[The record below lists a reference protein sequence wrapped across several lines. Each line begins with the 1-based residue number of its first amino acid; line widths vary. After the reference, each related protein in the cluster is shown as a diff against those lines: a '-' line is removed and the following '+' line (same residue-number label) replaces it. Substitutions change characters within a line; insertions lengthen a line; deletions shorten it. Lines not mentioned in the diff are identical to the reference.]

1 VPLLGKPA
9 VAPESGTESRRQ
21 SIKGGT
27 VEEAYIV
34 SAVRTPVGK
43 RNGSLAGF
51 RADELLG
58 LVLREVVDR
67 VGVDAAHVEDVVG
80 GTVTQVGEQGFT
92 LARMGVLAAG
102 FPDDI
107 PGVSINRQC
116 GSSLT
121 AVNFCAA
128 QIIAGWRDCMIACGC
143 EVMSRYAIAA
153 EWLNLTLAN
162 GKPAG
167 MPIGPAYLRRTGG
180 KFVDQG
186 QAAELIAEKWGIS
199 KEEMDRFALR
209 SHQRA
214 TRAHAEGRFD
224 REIVPVKVKT
234 ADGQETLLRRDETV
248 RPETSMEALAG
259 LKTAFGT
266 KVITAGN
273 SSPISDGSSAI
284 LLMSGRKARE
294 LGLTPRAR
302 ILASAVAGA
311 DPVMM
316 LTGPIPATEKVLKM
330 TGLELDDIDEV
341 EINEAFAP
349 VPLAWGRELKPDW
362 ERVNPNGGAIALGH
376 PVGNSG
382 CRLLVTCMHELERIQ
397 GRYGLVTLCTGGGMA
412 PATVIERV

>member
-1 VPLLGKPA
+1 V
-9 VAPESGTESRRQ
+9 Q
-21 SIKGGT
+21 
-27 VEEAYIV
+27 EAFIV

-43 RNGSLAGF
+43 RNGSLATF

-58 LVLREVVDR
+58 LALREVVDR
-67 VGVDAAHVEDVVG
+67 VSVDPAQVEDVVG

-92 LARMGVLAAG
+92 LARMAVLAAG
-102 FPDDI
+102 FPDDT

-143 EVMSRYAIAA
+143 EIMSKYAIAA

-162 GKPAG
+162 GQPAG
-167 MPIGPAYLRRTGG
+167 MPLGPAYLNRTGG

-186 QAAELIAEKWGIS
+186 QAAELIAQKWGIS
-199 KEEMDRFALR
+199 KEELDAFALR

-214 TRAHAEGRFD
+214 HSAQVEGRFD
-224 REIVPVKVKT
+224 REIVPVKIKGP
-234 ADGQETLLRRDETV
+234 DGEERLFARDEAV

-259 LKTAFGT
+259 LKTVFGT

-273 SSPISDGSSAI
+273 SSPITDGASAI
-284 LLMSGRKARE
+284 LLVSGRKAQE
-294 LGLTPRAR
+294 LGLKPRAR
-302 ILASAVAGA
+302 IVASAVAGA

-316 LTGPIPATEKVLKM
+316 LTGPIPATSKVLKM
-330 TGLELDDIDEV
+330 AGLTLDDIGEV
-341 EINEAFAP
+341 EINEAFAS
-349 VPLAWGRELKPDW
+349 VPLAWGREHRPDW

-382 CRLLVTCMHELERIQ
+382 SRLMVTCLHELERTQ
-397 GRYGLVTLCTGGGMA
+397 SRYGLVTLCTGGGMA
-412 PATVIERV
+412 PATIIERV

>member
-1 VPLLGKPA
+1 M
-9 VAPESGTESRRQ
+9 Q
-21 SIKGGT
+21 
-27 VEEAYIV
+27 EAFIV

-43 RNGSLAGF
+43 RNGSLATF

-58 LVLREVVDR
+58 LALREVVDR
-67 VGVDAAHVEDVVG
+67 VSVDPAHVEDVVG

-92 LARMGVLAAG
+92 LARMAVLAAG
-102 FPDDI
+102 FPDDT

-128 QIIAGWRDCMIACGC
+128 QIIAGWRECMIACGC
-143 EVMSRYAIAA
+143 EIMSKYAIAA

-162 GKPAG
+162 GQPAG
-167 MPIGPAYLRRTGG
+167 MPLGPAYLNRTGG

-186 QAAELIAEKWGIS
+186 QAAELIAQKWGIS
-199 KEEMDRFALR
+199 KEELDAFALR

-214 TRAHAEGRFD
+214 HRAQVEGRFD
-224 REIVPVKVKT
+224 REIVPVKIKGT
-234 ADGQETLLRRDETV
+234 DGEERLFTRDESV

-259 LKTAFGT
+259 LKTVFGT

-273 SSPISDGSSAI
+273 SSPITDGASAI
-284 LLMSGRKARE
+284 LLVSGRKAQE
-294 LGLTPRAR
+294 LGVEPRAR
-302 ILASAVAGA
+302 IVASAVAGA

-316 LTGPIPATEKVLKM
+316 LTGPIPATRKVLKM
-330 TGLELDDIDEV
+330 AGLTLDDIGEV
-341 EINEAFAP
+341 EINEAFAS
-349 VPLAWGRELKPDW
+349 VPLASGREYRPDW

-382 CRLLVTCMHELERIQ
+382 SRLTVTCLHELERTQ

-412 PATVIERV
+412 PATIIERV

>member
-1 VPLLGKPA
+1 V
-9 VAPESGTESRRQ
+9 Q
-21 SIKGGT
+21 
-27 VEEAYIV
+27 EAFIV

-43 RNGSLAGF
+43 RNGSLATF

-58 LVLREVVDR
+58 LALREVVDR
-67 VGVDAAHVEDVVG
+67 VSVDPAHVEDVVG

-92 LARMGVLAAG
+92 LARMAVLAAG
-102 FPDDI
+102 FPDDT

-128 QIIAGWRDCMIACGC
+128 QIIAVWRDCMIACGC
-143 EVMSRYAIAA
+143 EIMSKYAIAA

-162 GKPAG
+162 GQPAG
-167 MPIGPAYLRRTGG
+167 MPLGPAYLNRTGG

-186 QAAELIAEKWGIS
+186 QAAELIAQKWGIS
-199 KEEMDRFALR
+199 KEELDAFALR

-214 TRAHAEGRFD
+214 HRAQVEGRFD
-224 REIVPVKVKT
+224 REIVPVKIKGT
-234 ADGQETLLRRDETV
+234 DGEERLFTRDESV

-259 LKTAFGT
+259 LKTVFGT

-273 SSPISDGSSAI
+273 SSPITDGASAI
-284 LLMSGRKARE
+284 LLVSGRKAQE
-294 LGLTPRAR
+294 LGVEPRAR
-302 ILASAVAGA
+302 IVASAVAGA

-316 LTGPIPATEKVLKM
+316 LTGPIPATRKVLKM
-330 TGLELDDIDEV
+330 AGLTLDDIGEV
-341 EINEAFAP
+341 EINEAFAS
-349 VPLAWGRELKPDW
+349 VPLAWGREYRPDW

-382 CRLLVTCMHELERIQ
+382 SRLTVTCLHELERTQ

-412 PATVIERV
+412 PATIIERV

>member
-1 VPLLGKPA
+1 M
-9 VAPESGTESRRQ
+9 Q
-21 SIKGGT
+21 
-27 VEEAYIV
+27 EAFIV

-43 RNGSLAGF
+43 RNGSLATF

-58 LVLREVVDR
+58 LALREVVDR
-67 VGVDAAHVEDVVG
+67 VSVDPAQVEDVVG

-92 LARMGVLAAG
+92 LARMAVLAAG
-102 FPDDI
+102 FPDDT

-143 EVMSRYAIAA
+143 EIMSKYAIAA

-162 GKPAG
+162 GQPAG
-167 MPIGPAYLRRTGG
+167 MPLGPAYLNRTGG

-186 QAAELIAEKWGIS
+186 QAAELIAQKWGIS
-199 KEEMDRFALR
+199 KEELDAFALR

-214 TRAHAEGRFD
+214 HRAQVEGRFD
-224 REIVPVKVKT
+224 REIVPVKIKGP
-234 ADGQETLLRRDETV
+234 DGEERLLIRDEAV

-259 LKTAFGT
+259 LKTVFGT

-273 SSPISDGSSAI
+273 SSPITDGASAI
-284 LLMSGRKARE
+284 LLVSGRKAQE
-294 LGLTPRAR
+294 LGLKPRAR
-302 ILASAVAGA
+302 IVASAVAGA

-316 LTGPIPATEKVLKM
+316 LTGPIPATRKVLKM
-330 TGLELDDIDEV
+330 TGLTLDDIGEV
-341 EINEAFAP
+341 EINEAFAS
-349 VPLAWGRELKPDW
+349 VPLAWGREYQPDW

-382 CRLLVTCMHELERIQ
+382 SRLVVTCLHELERTQ

-412 PATVIERV
+412 PATIIERA

>member
-1 VPLLGKPA
+1 
-9 VAPESGTESRRQ
+9 
-21 SIKGGT
+21 
-27 VEEAYIV
+27 
-34 SAVRTPVGK
+34 
-43 RNGSLAGF
+43 LA
-51 RADELLG
+51 
-58 LVLREVVDR
+58 LREAVDR
-67 VGVDAAHVEDVVG
+67 VGVDPVHVEDVVG

-102 FPDDI
+102 FPDDT

-143 EVMSRYAIAA
+143 EHMSKYAIAA

-167 MPIGPAYLRRTGG
+167 MPLGPAYLKRTGG

-186 QAAELIAEKWGIS
+186 QAAELIADKWGIS
-199 KEEMDRFALR
+199 KEELDSFAMR

-214 TRAHAEGRFD
+214 HRAQVEGRFD
-224 REIVPVKVKT
+224 REIVPVKIT
-234 ADGQETLLRRDETV
+234 SPDGSERMLTQDECV

-259 LKTAFGT
+259 LKTVFGT
-266 KVITAGN
+266 KIITAGN
-273 SSPISDGSSAI
+273 SSPITDGSSAI
-284 LLMSGRKARE
+284 LLMSGRKLKE

-302 ILASAVAGA
+302 IVTSAVAGA

-316 LTGPIPATEKVLKM
+316 LTAPIPATKKVLKM
-330 TGLELDDIDEV
+330 AGLTLDDIDEV
-341 EINEAFAP
+341 EINEAFAAI
-349 VPLAWGRELKPDW
+349 PLAWGREYGPDW

-382 CRLLVTCMHELERIQ
+382 TRLMVTCLHELERRQ
-397 GRYGLVTLCTGGGMA
+397 GKFGLITLCTGGGMA

>member
-1 VPLLGKPA
+1 M
-9 VAPESGTESRRQ
+9 
-21 SIKGGT
+21 
-27 VEEAYIV
+27 EEAFIV

-43 RNGSLAGF
+43 RNGSLASF

-58 LVLREVVDR
+58 LALREAVDR
-67 VGVDAAHVEDVVG
+67 VGVDSAQVEDVVG

-92 LARMGVLAAG
+92 LARMAVLAAG
-102 FPDDI
+102 FPDDT

-143 EVMSRYAIAA
+143 EVMSKYAIAA
-153 EWLNLTLAN
+153 EWMNLTLAN
-162 GKPAG
+162 GQPAG
-167 MPIGPAYLRRTGG
+167 MPLGPAYLKRTGG

-199 KEEMDRFALR
+199 KEELDSFALR

-214 TRAHAEGRFD
+214 HQAQVEGRFD
-224 REIVPVKVKT
+224 REIIPVKIT
-234 ADGQETLLRRDETV
+234 GPDGERLFTQDETV
-248 RPETSMEALAG
+248 RPQTSMEALAG
-259 LKTAFGT
+259 LKTVFGT
-266 KVITAGN
+266 KIITAGN
-273 SSPISDGSSAI
+273 SSPITDGASAI
-284 LLMSGRKARE
+284 LLVSGRKAKE
-294 LGLTPRAR
+294 LGLKPRAR
-302 ILASAVAGA
+302 VVTSAVAGA

-316 LTGPIPATEKVLKM
+316 LTGPIPATRKVLKM
-330 TGLELDDIDEV
+330 SGLTLEDISEV
-341 EINEAFAP
+341 EINEAFAAI
-349 VPLAWGRELKPDW
+349 PLAWGREYQPDW

-382 CRLLVTCMHELERIQ
+382 CRLMVTCLHELERTQ

-412 PATVIERV
+412 PATLIERV

>member
-1 VPLLGKPA
+1 M
-9 VAPESGTESRRQ
+9 Q
-21 SIKGGT
+21 
-27 VEEAYIV
+27 EAFIV
-34 SAVRTPVGK
+34 SAVRTPIGK
-43 RNGSLAGF
+43 RNGSLASF

-58 LVLREVVDR
+58 LALREVVDR
-67 VGVDAAHVEDVVG
+67 VGVDSAEVEDVVG

-92 LARMGVLAAG
+92 LARMAVLAAG
-102 FPDDI
+102 FPDDT

-128 QIIAGWRDCMIACGC
+128 QVIAGWRDCMIACGC
-143 EVMSRYAIAA
+143 EVMSKYAIAA

-162 GKPAG
+162 GQPAG
-167 MPIGPAYLRRTGG
+167 MPLGPAYLKRTGG

-199 KEEMDRFALR
+199 KEELDSFALR

-214 TRAHAEGRFD
+214 HRAQVEGRFEP
-224 REIVPVKVKT
+224 EIVPVRIKGP
-234 ADGQETLLRRDETV
+234 DGEERMLTRDETV
-248 RPETSMEALAG
+248 RPDTSMEALAA
-259 LKTAFGT
+259 LKTVFGT

-273 SSPISDGSSAI
+273 SSPITDGASAI
-284 LLMSGRKARE
+284 LIVSGRKVKE
-294 LGLTPRAR
+294 LGLKPRAK
-302 ILASAVAGA
+302 IVASAVAGA

-316 LTGPIPATEKVLKM
+316 LTGPIPATRKVLKM
-330 TGLELDDIDEV
+330 AGLRLDEVSEV
-341 EINEAFAP
+341 EINEAFAS
-349 VPLAWGRELKPDW
+349 VPLAWGREYEPDW

-382 CRLLVTCMHELERIQ
+382 SRLLVTCLHELERTQ

-412 PATVIERV
+412 PATVIERL

>member
-1 VPLLGKPA
+1 
-9 VAPESGTESRRQ
+9 
-21 SIKGGT
+21 
-27 VEEAYIV
+27 VEEAFIV
-34 SAVRTPVGK
+34 SAVRTPVGR

-58 LVLREVVDR
+58 LALREAVDR
-67 VGVDAAHVEDVVG
+67 VGVDPAHVDDVVG
-80 GTVTQVGEQGFT
+80 GTVTQIGEQGFT

-102 FPDDI
+102 FPDDT

-116 GSSLT
+116 GSGLT
-121 AVNFCAA
+121 AVNFAAA

-143 EVMSRYAIAA
+143 EIMSKYAIAA

-162 GKPAG
+162 GQPAG
-167 MPIGPAYLRRTGG
+167 MPSGPAYLNRDGG

-199 KEEMDRFALR
+199 KEEMDAFALR

-214 TRAHAEGRFD
+214 HRAQVEGRFD
-224 REIVPVKVKT
+224 REIVPVKIKNP
-234 ADGQETLLRRDETV
+234 DGSERLLTQDEAV

-259 LKTAFGT
+259 LKTVFGT

-273 SSPISDGSSAI
+273 SSPITDGASAI
-284 LLMSGRKARE
+284 LLVSGRKAKE
-294 LGLTPRAR
+294 LGLKPRAR
-302 ILASAVAGA
+302 IVTSAVAGA

-316 LTGPIPATEKVLKM
+316 LTGPIPATRKVLKM
-330 TGLELDDIDEV
+330 SGLTLDDIAEV

-349 VPLAWGRELKPDW
+349 VPLAWGRELQPDW

-382 CRLLVTCMHELERIQ
+382 CRLMVTCLHELERTQ

-412 PATVIERV
+412 PATIIERI

>member
-1 VPLLGKPA
+1 M
-9 VAPESGTESRRQ
+9 Q
-21 SIKGGT
+21 
-27 VEEAYIV
+27 EAFIV

-43 RNGSLAGF
+43 RNGSLASF

-58 LVLREVVDR
+58 LALREVVDR
-67 VGVDAAHVEDVVG
+67 VGVDPAHVEDVVG

-92 LARMGVLAAG
+92 LARMAVLAAG
-102 FPDDI
+102 FPDDT

-121 AVNFCAA
+121 AVNFSAA

-143 EVMSRYAIAA
+143 EIMSKYAIAA

-162 GKPAG
+162 GQPAG
-167 MPIGPAYLRRTGG
+167 MPLGPAYLNRTGG

-199 KEEMDRFALR
+199 KEELDSFALR

-214 TRAHAEGRFD
+214 HRAQVGGRFD
-224 REIVPVKVKT
+224 REIVPVRIKGT
-234 ADGQETLLRRDETV
+234 DGEERLFTKDESI

-259 LKTAFGT
+259 LKTVFGT

-273 SSPISDGSSAI
+273 SSPITDGASAI
-284 LLMSGRKARE
+284 LLVSGRKAKE
-294 LGLTPRAR
+294 LGLKPRAR
-302 ILASAVAGA
+302 IMASAVAGA

-316 LTGPIPATEKVLKM
+316 LTGPIPATRKVLKM
-330 TGLELDDIDEV
+330 AGLHLDDISEV
-341 EINEAFAP
+341 EINEAFAS
-349 VPLAWGRELKPDW
+349 VPLAWGREYGPDW

-382 CRLLVTCMHELERIQ
+382 SRLVVTCLHELERTQ
-397 GRYGLVTLCTGGGMA
+397 GRYGLITLCTGGGMA
-412 PATVIERV
+412 PATLIERS

>member
-1 VPLLGKPA
+1 M
-9 VAPESGTESRRQ
+9 
-21 SIKGGT
+21 
-27 VEEAYIV
+27 EEAFIV

-58 LVLREVVDR
+58 LALREAVDR
-67 VGVDAAHVEDVVG
+67 VGVDPAHVEDVVG
-80 GTVTQVGEQGFT
+80 GTVTQIGEQGFT

-102 FPDDI
+102 FPDDT

-143 EVMSRYAIAA
+143 EIMSKYAIAA

-162 GKPAG
+162 GQPAG
-167 MPIGPAYLRRTGG
+167 MPLGPAYLNRTGG

-199 KEEMDRFALR
+199 KEEMDAFALR

-214 TRAHAEGRFD
+214 HRAQVEGRFD
-224 REIVPVKVKT
+224 REIIPVKIQNP
-234 ADGQETLLRRDETV
+234 DGSERLLTQDEAV

-259 LKTAFGT
+259 LKTVFGT

-273 SSPISDGSSAI
+273 SSPITDGASAI
-284 LLMSGRKARE
+284 LLVSGRKAKE
-294 LGLTPRAR
+294 LGLKPRAR
-302 ILASAVAGA
+302 IVTSAVAGA

-316 LTGPIPATEKVLKM
+316 LTGPIPATRKVLKM
-330 TGLELDDIDEV
+330 SGLSLGDIAEV

-349 VPLAWGRELKPDW
+349 VPLAWGRELQPDW

-382 CRLLVTCMHELERIQ
+382 CRLMVTCLHELERTQ

-412 PATVIERV
+412 PATIIERV

>member
-1 VPLLGKPA
+1 V
-9 VAPESGTESRRQ
+9 Q
-21 SIKGGT
+21 
-27 VEEAYIV
+27 EAFIV

-43 RNGSLAGF
+43 RNGSLAPF

-58 LVLREVVDR
+58 LALREVVDR
-67 VGVDAAHVEDVVG
+67 VSVDPAQVEDVVG

-92 LARMGVLAAG
+92 LARMAVLAAG
-102 FPDDI
+102 FPDDT

-143 EVMSRYAIAA
+143 EIMSKYAIAA

-162 GKPAG
+162 GQPAG
-167 MPIGPAYLRRTGG
+167 MPLGPAYLNRTGG

-186 QAAELIAEKWGIS
+186 QAAELIAQKWGIS
-199 KEEMDRFALR
+199 KEELDAFALR

-214 TRAHAEGRFD
+214 HRAQIEGRFD
-224 REIVPVKVKT
+224 REIVPVKIKGP
-234 ADGQETLLRRDETV
+234 DGEERSLTRDEAV

-259 LKTAFGT
+259 LKTVFGT

-273 SSPISDGSSAI
+273 SSPITDGASAI
-284 LLMSGRKARE
+284 LLVSGRKAQE
-294 LGLTPRAR
+294 LGLKPRAR
-302 ILASAVAGA
+302 IVASAVAGA

-316 LTGPIPATEKVLKM
+316 LTGPIPATRKVLKM
-330 TGLELDDIDEV
+330 TGLTLEDIGEV
-341 EINEAFAP
+341 EINEAFAS
-349 VPLAWGRELKPDW
+349 VPLAWGREHRPDW

-382 CRLLVTCMHELERIQ
+382 SRLMVTCLHELERTQ
-397 GRYGLVTLCTGGGMA
+397 SRYGLVTLCTGGGMA
-412 PATVIERV
+412 PATIIERV

>member
-1 VPLLGKPA
+1 
-9 VAPESGTESRRQ
+9 
-21 SIKGGT
+21 
-27 VEEAYIV
+27 
-34 SAVRTPVGK
+34 
-43 RNGSLAGF
+43 
-51 RADELLG
+51 LG
-58 LVLREVVDR
+58 LVLKEVVDR
-67 VGVDAAHVEDVVG
+67 VGVDPSQVDDVVG

-143 EVMSRYAIAA
+143 EVMSKYAIAA

-162 GKPAG
+162 GQPAG
-167 MPIGPAYLRRTGG
+167 MPLGPAYLRRTGG

-199 KEEMDRFALR
+199 KEELDLFALR

-214 TRAHAEGRFD
+214 HRAQAEGRFD
-224 REIVPVKVKT
+224 REIVPVPVKDP
-234 ADGQETLLRRDETV
+234 DGQETLLRRDETV
-248 RPETSMEALAG
+248 RPETSVEALGG
-259 LKTAFGT
+259 LKTVFGT

-273 SSPISDGSSAI
+273 SSPISDGASAVLI
-284 LLMSGRKARE
+284 MSGRKTRE

-302 ILASAVAGA
+302 IPASAVAGA

-316 LTGPIPATEKVLKM
+316 LTGPIPATKKVLKLA
-330 TGLELDDIDEV
+330 GLTLDDIDEV
-341 EINEAFAP
+341 EINEAFAS
-349 VPLAWGRELKPDW
+349 VPLAWGREYQPDW
-362 ERVNPNGGAIALGH
+362 DRVNPNGGAIALGH

-382 CRLLVTCMHELERIQ
+382 CRLLVTCVHELERTG

-412 PATVIERV
+412 PATIIEPL

>member
-1 VPLLGKPA
+1 MEDA
-9 VAPESGTESRRQ
+9 FIVA
-21 SIKGGT
+21 
-27 VEEAYIV
+27 
-34 SAVRTPVGK
+34 AVRTPIGK
-43 RNGSLAGF
+43 RNGSLSGF

-67 VGVDAAHVEDVVG
+67 VGLDPVHVEDVVG

-92 LARMGVLAAG
+92 LPRMAVLAAG

-121 AVNFCAA
+121 AVNFSAA
-128 QIIAGWRDCMIACGC
+128 QIIAGWRDCVIACGC
-143 EVMSRYAIAA
+143 EVMSKYAIAA
-153 EWLNLTLAN
+153 EWLNLTLSN

-167 MPIGPAYLRRTGG
+167 MPFGPAYLNRTGG

-186 QAAELIAEKWGIS
+186 MAAELIAQKWSIS

-214 TRAHAEGRFD
+214 ATAQAEGRFD
-224 REIVPVKVKT
+224 REILPVKIQGP
-234 ADGQETLLRRDETV
+234 DGQETVLRRDETV
-248 RPETSMEALAG
+248 RPETSLEALAG
-259 LKTAFGT
+259 LKTVFGT

-273 SSPISDGSSAI
+273 SSPITDGASAV
-284 LLMSGRKARE
+284 LLMSGRKVRE

-302 ILASAVAGA
+302 IIASAVAGA

-316 LTGPIPATEKVLKM
+316 LTGPIPATKKVLGM
-330 TGLELDDIDEV
+330 AGLDLKEVDEV

-349 VPLAWGRELKPDW
+349 VPLAWGREYDPDW

-382 CRLLVTCMHELERIQ
+382 CRLLVTCLHELERT
-397 GRYGLVTLCTGGGMA
+397 GGGYGLVTLCTGGGMA
-412 PATVIERV
+412 PATIIEKV